1 MTRIVCNAS
10 PIIALSSVGLFQVL
24 GKLFDEVTVP
34 KAVLDE
40 IMYDSAAVGA
50 TQLKMALDQ
59 GEVHHFQVQDQ
70 SLVEK
75 LAGRLHRGEL
85 EVIIGAVEQGIS
97 TVILDD
103 RQARMLAKTFK
114 LDCTGTLGV
123 LLTAK
128 AKHLIPEVKMY
139 LDGLSDQG
147 FRLNERLYRE
157 VLEFAKEL

>member
-10 PIIALSSVGLFQVL
+10 PIIALSSIGSFDVL
-24 GKLFDEVTVP
+24 GQLFDEVMVP

-40 IMYDSAAVGA
+40 ILHDTDPVGA
-50 TQLKMALDQ
+50 KQLKSALQ
-59 GEVHHFQVQDQ
+59 HGGVRSFQVQDQ
-70 SLVEK
+70 ALVEK
-75 LAGRLHRGEL
+75 LLGRLHRGEL

-128 AKHLIPEVKMY
+128 AKHLIPEVKKY
-139 LDGLSDQG
+139 LDRLSDQG
-147 FRLNERLYRE
+147 FRLNDRLYRE

>member
-10 PIIALSSVGLFQVL
+10 PIIALSSIGSFHVL
-24 GKLFDEVTVP
+24 GQLFHEVMVP
-34 KAVLDE
+34 MAVRDE
-40 IMYDSAAVGA
+40 ILQDTAAVGA
-50 TQLKMALDQ
+50 EQLKRALEQ
-59 GEVHHFQVQDQ
+59 GVVHSFQVQDHA
-70 SLVEK
+70 LVEK
-75 LAGRLHRGEL
+75 LSGRLHRGEL

-128 AKHLIPEVKMY
+128 AQHLIPEVKKY
-139 LDGLSDQG
+139 LDRLSDQG
-147 FRLNERLYRE
+147 FWLNERLYRE